1 MKSRRQDL
9 ILTIISEYEIETQD
23 ELIAKLREHGLVV
36 TQATISRDIRDLK
49 LTKVLDKSGKYCYA
63 PSQTSDRGGQVK
75 FNHALV
81 EAITS
86 VDYAQN
92 IVVIKT
98 YSGLAQAVATGIDS
112 IELSGILGCV
122 AGDDTIFVL
131 TQSVDFAKD
140 ISEKLKTVMKSL

>member
-63 PSQTSDRGGQVK
+63 PSQTSDRSGQVK

-81 EAITS
+81 EAITR

-98 YSGLAQAVATGIDS
+98 YSGLAQAVATGIDG
-112 IELSGILGCV
+112 IEISGILGCV

>member
-63 PSQTSDRGGQVK
+63 PSQSPERGGQVR

-98 YSGLAQAVATGIDS
+98 YSGMAQAVATGIDS

-122 AGDDTIFVL
+122 AGDDTIFVAIRDQAL
-131 TQSVDFAKD
+131 AGEAAAEIKKL
-140 ISEKLKTVMKSL
+140 SEK